1 MNYFDNISDFCK
13 AYFPV
18 LLAGEEM
25 PEFIQEYV
33 NTPEM
38 LKQNEIGVRSGV
50 NYSKIGEC
58 DWYSSLDHS
67 IAVALVVWHFTH
79 DKVQT
84 LAGLFHDIA
93 TPAFKHSIDFMN
105 GDYENQESTEEFTT
119 KIIRDSKEIMALLN
133 RDGIKL
139 EEVDDYHLY
148 PIADNDTP
156 RLAADRLEYTLS
168 NGLGAFKRVWTLED
182 VKEVYRNIVVLENE
196 DGLPEVGFTDL
207 AVAEK
212 FVRAMRQLSIGY
224 MNADTKF
231 CMQFVADTMR
241 KMSEKGLVTVKD
253 LYTSTEAEIIEKI
266 ENCKEGNI
274 ARDFKHWREAD
285 TVYESDEPVDGK
297 ICMNIER
304 AKTRYI
310 NPLVKTDNGIKRIKD
325 ISKIAEEEIQKALN
339 YKTKKYGYIA

>member
-1 MNYFDNISDFCK
+1 MNYFNNISDFCRE
-13 AYFPV
+13 YFEI

-25 PEFIQEYV
+25 PEFIKEYV

-38 LKQNEIGVRSGV
+38 LKQNGIGVRSGV

-79 DKVQT
+79 DKKQT

-105 GDYENQESTEEFTT
+105 GDYENQESTEEYTT
-119 KIIRDSKEIMALLN
+119 KIIRESKEIMTLLN
-133 RDGIKL
+133 RDGIQL
-139 EEVDDYHLY
+139 EEVDDYHIY

-156 RLAADRLEYTLS
+156 RLAADRLEYTMS
-168 NGLGAFKRVWTLED
+168 NGLGAFKKLWTLED
-182 VKEVYRNIVVLENE
+182 VKEIYQNIVVLENE

-207 AVAEK
+207 AIAEK
-212 FVRAMRQLSIGY
+212 FVKTMKQLSIGY

-241 KMSEKGLVTVKD
+241 QMSDKGLVTVKD
-253 LYTSTEAEIIEKI
+253 LYTSTEVEIIEKI

-274 ARDFKHWREAD
+274 AGNFQKWREAN
-285 TVYESDEPVDGK
+285 TVYESDEKVEGK
-297 ICMNIER
+297 ICFNIER

-310 NPLVKTDNGIKRIKD
+310 NPLVKTPEETKRIKD
-325 ISKIAEEEIQKALN
+325 ISKVAEEEIQEVLN
-339 YKTKKYGYIA
+339 YKTKKYGYIL